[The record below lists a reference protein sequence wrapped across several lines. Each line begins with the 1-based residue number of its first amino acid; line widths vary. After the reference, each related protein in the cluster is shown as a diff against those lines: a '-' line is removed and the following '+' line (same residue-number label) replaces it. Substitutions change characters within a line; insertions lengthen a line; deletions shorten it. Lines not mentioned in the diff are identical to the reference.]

1 MAFAIGRRKK
11 EEGKEKEREAKKGKE
26 QEKKKKKKRFWF
38 KLSGYISR
46 RGRDEE
52 GCSLTHSKTLKE
64 KPSAKWVLFA

>member
-26 QEKKKKKKRFWF
+26 KEKKKRFWF

-64 KPSAKWVLFA
+64 KPNDKWVLFA